1 LEPRNPK
8 ARYRVAGTPSGSARW
23 TGQLS
28 DETQIIDSHEKFL
41 KSLDKSRQSLFVIA
55 AWLHKKGYT
64 VTIPAIR
71 YAPEHKDFPQYVD
84 GGDMILTKEDG
95 TQSVI
100 EVKHLRNTDF
110 TGLHDWPHPAVIV
123 SNIHT
128 VNRNRGRIKT
138 YVIMNRAMTHIA
150 TIRADD
156 IDKWQIKKI
165 FASNTQKVESFY
177 TCSPSDCRF
186 QSLIEEKT

>member
-1 LEPRNPK
+1 M
-8 ARYRVAGTPSGSARW
+8 
-23 TGQLS
+23 
-28 DETQIIDSHEKFL
+28 
-41 KSLDKSRQSLFVIA
+41 A
-55 AWLHKKGYT
+55 AWLHKKGRT

-71 YAPEHKDFPQYVD
+71 YAPEHKDFLQYVD
-84 GGDMILTKEDG
+84 GGDLIITKEDG
-95 TQSVI
+95 TEAVI
-100 EVKHLRNTDF
+100 EVKHLKKTDF
-110 TGLHDWPHPAVIV
+110 TGAHDWPHPIVIV

-128 VNRNRGRIKT
+128 VDRNRGRVKT
-138 YVIMNRAMTHIA
+138 YVLMNRAMTHIA
-150 TIRADD
+150 TVRADD